1 MKMKE
6 DRITELMN
14 SRAIFKFAIV
24 RHPWT
29 RLVSA
34 FIDKYQGECNYTRQ
48 CFYDRF
54 VPSLDTSI
62 ASQVTLTE
70 VLTHLLHDRQQGLD
84 INRHFRL
91 TSELCSIGSVP
102 YDFIGDIENTTHMDF
117 LLTRIRADNPLSN
130 LSHQETHPY
139 VAYSTPSCDRHTV
152 DLASAFYADDLRLY
166 GFTMAEAY
174 ETCGRWGV
182 AKPPTTTTTQDP
194 PL

>member
-29 RLVSA
+29 RLISS
-34 FIDKYQGECNYTRQ
+34 FIAKYQSRCKSNRQ
-48 CFYDRF
+48 CFRDDF
-54 VPSLDTSI
+54 FPSLSTVETSPV
-62 ASQVTLTE
+62 SLTE
-70 VLTHLLHDRQQGLD
+70 LLALMIHNVAQGRPND
-84 INRHFRL
+84 RHFMP
-91 TSELCSIGSVP
+91 TSEICSIGSVP
-102 YDFIGDIENTTHMDF
+102 YDFIGDVENTAHMDF
-117 LLTRIRADNPLSN
+117 LLTRIRTDKPLSDRS
-130 LSHQETHPY
+130 LQEKHPD
-139 VAYSTPSCDRHTV
+139 AEYSTPSCDRHTV
-152 DLASAFYADDLRLY
+152 DLAAAFYADDLRLY

-174 ETCGRWGV
+174 ETCGRRGV